1 LTPRTGEIS
10 EPPKPALY
18 RRDVGG
24 HKVIMARAKRTSP
37 AGSGPAATETGGTLT
52 IDLAAIV
59 ANWQALTRQ
68 LLTVECAAVVKANAY
83 GLGLKPVVAALADAG
98 CKTFFVADIAEARI
112 VRACAKEATIYV
124 LHGFMLQCADLFI
137 ELAARPVINSMTEL
151 AEWDTFVAARGWQGG
166 AALHVDTGMNRL
178 GVSPEEAAALAPRAQ
193 TQNHGITLL
202 LSHLACA
209 DIPDHPLNAKQLGL
223 FRELRKLYS
232 GIAAS
237 LANSSGIFLGD
248 STYFDLAR
256 PGAALYGINPTP
268 GRPNPMKSVVELS
281 GRIVQI
287 RYVAR
292 DQTVGYGATW
302 TARRNSRIAVVALGY
317 ANGLLRAGSASDEH
331 AGGSA
336 IVAGNRCPIVGRISM
351 DLLMLDITELADGT
365 VRRGD
370 FATLVGGEL
379 SIDEVAAAAGT
390 IGYEILTRLG
400 MRCHLDYR
408 GK

>member
-1 LTPRTGEIS
+1 
-10 EPPKPALY
+10 
-18 RRDVGG
+18 
-24 HKVIMARAKRTSP
+24 MARAKRTSP
-37 AGSGPAATETGGTLT
+37 AGSGPLAAETGGTLT

-59 ANWQALTRQ
+59 ANWQALSRQ

-83 GLGLKPVVAALADAG
+83 GLGLKPVVAALANAG

-112 VRACAKEATIYV
+112 VRARAKHATIYV
-124 LHGFMLQCADLFI
+124 LHGFTLQCADVFI

-151 AEWDTFVAARGWQGG
+151 AEWDTFVAERAWQGG

-193 TQNHGITLL
+193 TQNHGIALI

-209 DIPDHPLNAKQLGL
+209 DIPDHPLNAKQLKL
-223 FRELRKLYS
+223 FRELRGLYS
-232 GIAAS
+232 GIPAS

-248 STYFDLAR
+248 AAYFDLAR

-268 GRPNPMKSVVELS
+268 SRANPMTSVVELT
-281 GRIVQI
+281 GRIVQL
-287 RYVAR
+287 RTVAR
-292 DQTVGYGATW
+292 DQTIGYGATW

-317 ANGLLRAGSASDEH
+317 ANGLLRAGSAGDDH
-331 AGGSA
+331 PGGGA
-336 IVAGNRCPIVGRISM
+336 IVAGKRCPIVGRISM
-351 DLLMLDITELADGT
+351 DLLMVDITDLSDGA

-370 FATLVGGEL
+370 FATLIGGEL

-390 IGYEILTRLG
+390 IGYEVLTRLG

-408 GK
+408 GV

>member
-1 LTPRTGEIS
+1 
-10 EPPKPALY
+10 
-18 RRDVGG
+18 
-24 HKVIMARAKRTSP
+24 MARAKRTSP
-37 AGSGPAATETGGTLT
+37 AGSGPLAAETGGTLT

-59 ANWQALTRQ
+59 ANWQALSRQ

-83 GLGLKPVVAALADAG
+83 GLGLKPVVAALANAG

-112 VRACAKEATIYV
+112 VRARAKHATIYV
-124 LHGFMLQCADLFI
+124 LHGFTLQCADVFI

-151 AEWDTFVAARGWQGG
+151 AEWDTFVAERAWQGG

-193 TQNHGITLL
+193 TQNHGIALI

-209 DIPDHPLNAKQLGL
+209 DISDHPLNAKQLKL
-223 FRELRKLYS
+223 FRELRGLYS
-232 GIAAS
+232 GIPAS

-248 STYFDLAR
+248 AAYFDLAR

-268 GRPNPMKSVVELS
+268 GRANPMTSVVELT
-281 GRIVQI
+281 GGIVQL
-287 RYVAR
+287 RTVAR
-292 DQTVGYGATW
+292 DQTIGYGATW

-317 ANGLLRAGSASDEH
+317 ANGLLRAGSAGDEH
-331 AGGSA
+331 PGGAA
-336 IVAGNRCPIVGRISM
+336 IVAGKRCPIVGRISM
-351 DLLMLDITELADGT
+351 DLLMVDITDLSDGA

-370 FATLVGGEL
+370 FATLIGGEL

-390 IGYEILTRLG
+390 IGYEVLTRLG

-408 GK
+408 GV